1 MASKLGIPPPYAEP
15 SRAGLRIDGFD
26 GSAMYDATAAWG
38 DVDRFESIPPVV
50 IRTLLYIENRELAEK
65 ESPYKNPAIDWP
77 RFGKAVL
84 LYGASRLG
92 IPTTVE
98 GGSTLAVQLEK
109 YRHSPG
115 GRTDSGVDKLRQMLS
130 ASLRVYREG
139 PVTTDARKRIIL
151 DYVNTMPLAGAPGY
165 GEVAGL
171 EEGLRVWFGADPD
184 RTFRDLRKG
193 SLTKRARATKRVIA
207 ILCAVRAPTRYL
219 ISDHEALNARVNAY
233 AGLLVK
239 EGILDADLAEAVR
252 KEPLRFAKK
261 PGARVK
267 PVVGRSWGATHPRRS
282 RLDARTQGLLRAR
295 PPPPDGRH
303 HRAPRPPARRHAPLP
318 AAWRHVRSSAPRDF
332 AANASCRRG
341 TRERSSTACCSASAR
356 GKETWCACTRTT

>member
-1 MASKLGIPPPYAEP
+1 MNVRTLTMHPTHKKPRWALYALLAAASVGAGYELHTAALEARLFSKIASSLDYVVEPGKSDRIVFPEAGPMDRRRGYSRIPEFARRLETHGYSLVSQARHSRALTMASKLGIPPPYAEP

-38 DVDRFESIPPVV
+38 DVDRFQSIPPVV
-50 IRTLLYIENRELAEK
+50 VRTLLYIENRELAE

-92 IPTTVE
+92 IPTPVE

-171 EEGLRVWFGADPD
+171 EEL
-184 RTFRDLRKG
+184 
-193 SLTKRARATKRVIA
+193 SLIH
-207 ILCAVRAPTRYL
+207 I
-219 ISDHEALNARVNAY
+219 
-233 AGLLVK
+233 
-239 EGILDADLAEAVR
+239 
-252 KEPLRFAKK
+252 
-261 PGARVK
+261 
-267 PVVGRSWGATHPRRS
+267 
-282 RLDARTQGLLRAR
+282 
-295 PPPPDGRH
+295 
-303 HRAPRPPARRHAPLP
+303 
-318 AAWRHVRSSAPRDF
+318 
-332 AANASCRRG
+332 
-341 TRERSSTACCSASAR
+341 
-356 GKETWCACTRTT
+356 